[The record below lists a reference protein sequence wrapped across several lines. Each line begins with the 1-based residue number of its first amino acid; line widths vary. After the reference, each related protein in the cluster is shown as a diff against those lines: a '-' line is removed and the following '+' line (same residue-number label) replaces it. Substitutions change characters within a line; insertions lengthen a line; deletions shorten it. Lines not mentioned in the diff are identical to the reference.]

1 MNTEKDILK
10 QVSVLNN
17 GATILKRKSTR
28 VNYRDIVLAITADN
42 GFVTWVQNKNDVVL
56 GFDGTYHGE
65 YFHDD
70 LNAALKDFEVRS

>member
-42 GFVTWVQNKNDVVL
+42 GFVTWVQNKNDVAL